1 MLFVPPIFDLDEELS
16 CDDGLWSRSQLLEMD
31 ARFCEALERAFQ
43 AGFESRA
50 AAVAT
55 VRIGPNGSRRLAEE
69 AAIQAGWNWF
79 VDAKFD
85 VPAAAVVARVRAQ
98 CPNIESARIRAAF
111 EWRFKRTRERRSTPT
126 SAAS

>member
-1 MLFVPPIFDLDEELS
+1 MLQ
-16 CDDGLWSRSQLLEMD
+16 R
-31 ARFCEALERAFQ
+31 LERLEEMNRRFVAAVELAF
-43 AGFESRA
+43 AEGLESRA

-126 SAAS
+126 SAA